1 MNAKTYASTNRPTCW
16 SEIDFA
22 VAEKSVK
29 KLQRRIYV
37 AYVQGNTRKWK
48 TLTEFMFHSFYAR
61 ACAVKHVCSR
71 KGKKTAGV
79 DNVLWLTD
87 TDKFNAIFSLRL
99 RGYKPRPLKRVYIKK
114 PNGKYRTLGIPT
126 YKDRAMQVLYKFAIE
141 PIVELHADEHSYGF
155 RKGRSVKS
163 AVSKLTEY
171 LSKNPDC
178 EYVLKSDIESCF
190 DNIGHEWLLENFPIK
205 PELLRKFLKSEFIKD
220 NSYHTSKKG
229 IPQGGSVSSCL
240 CNWTLDGIE
249 GVCRE
254 RLYQWKALC
263 GVSNRKSA
271 LSGIDVPFGIDAEP
285 FGADIVPIGSDV
297 RGILIRYADD
307 FLFTT
312 NVYATFVLRA
322 KLLPEIDDFLS
333 TRGLK
338 LSKGKTALCKVT
350 DGFVFLGWRICKQN
364 GEIKCFPAPKAIE
377 SLKKKAKD
385 ILLDESISSEKEKI
399 GKICQVIRGWLSFYS
414 LASYPFFSEMQSD
427 FMEFISQFSG
437 RQRQLEKEIQ
447 QIFSDW
453 RVSVYEKNN
462 VYRR

>member
-178 EYVLKSDIESCF
+178 
-190 DNIGHEWLLENFPIK
+190 
-205 PELLRKFLKSEFIKD
+205 
-220 NSYHTSKKG
+220 
-229 IPQGGSVSSCL
+229 
-240 CNWTLDGIE
+240 
-249 GVCRE
+249 
-254 RLYQWKALC
+254 
-263 GVSNRKSA
+263 
-271 LSGIDVPFGIDAEP
+271 
-285 FGADIVPIGSDV
+285 
-297 RGILIRYADD
+297 
-307 FLFTT
+307 
-312 NVYATFVLRA
+312 
-322 KLLPEIDDFLS
+322 
-333 TRGLK
+333 
-338 LSKGKTALCKVT
+338 
-350 DGFVFLGWRICKQN
+350 
-364 GEIKCFPAPKAIE
+364 
-377 SLKKKAKD
+377 
-385 ILLDESISSEKEKI
+385 
-399 GKICQVIRGWLSFYS
+399 
-414 LASYPFFSEMQSD
+414 
-427 FMEFISQFSG
+427 
-437 RQRQLEKEIQ
+437 
-447 QIFSDW
+447 
-453 RVSVYEKNN
+453 
-462 VYRR
+462 

>member
-1 MNAKTYASTNRPTCW
+1 M
-16 SEIDFA
+16 
-22 VAEKSVK
+22 
-29 KLQRRIYV
+29 
-37 AYVQGNTRKWK
+37 
-48 TLTEFMFHSFYAR
+48 
-61 ACAVKHVCSR
+61 
-71 KGKKTAGV
+71 
-79 DNVLWLTD
+79 
-87 TDKFNAIFSLRL
+87 
-99 RGYKPRPLKRVYIKK
+99 
-114 PNGKYRTLGIPT
+114 
-126 YKDRAMQVLYKFAIE
+126 
-141 PIVELHADEHSYGF
+141 
-155 RKGRSVKS
+155 
-163 AVSKLTEY
+163 
-171 LSKNPDC
+171 
-178 EYVLKSDIESCF
+178 
-190 DNIGHEWLLENFPIK
+190 
-205 PELLRKFLKSEFIKD
+205 
-220 NSYHTSKKG
+220 
-229 IPQGGSVSSCL
+229 
-240 CNWTLDGIE
+240 DGIE

-462 VYRR
+462 VYRH

>member
-22 VAEKSVK
+22 FAEKSVK

-37 AYVQGNTRKWK
+37 AYKQGNTHKWK

-141 PIVELHADEHSYGF
+141 PIAELHADKHSYGF

-163 AVSKLTEY
+163 AVSKLIKY
-171 LSKNPDC
+171 LSENPDC

-190 DNIGHEWLLENFPIK
+190 DNISHEWLLDNFPIK
-205 PELLRKFLKSEFIKD
+205 PELLRKLLKSGFIKD
-220 NSYHTSKKG
+220 KSYHTSKKG

-249 GVCRE
+249 GVCQE
-254 RLYQWKALC
+254 RLYQWKALY

-285 FGADIVPIGSDV
+285 FGTDVAPIGSDV

-307 FLFTT
+307 LLFPADVYTT
-312 NVYATFVLRA
+312 FGLREV
-322 KLLPEIDDFLS
+322 LLPKIDDFLS
-333 TRGLK
+333 DRGLK
-338 LSKGKTALCKVT
+338 LSKGKTAWCNVT
-350 DGFVFLGWRICKQN
+350 DGFVFLGWEICKQN
-364 GEIKCFPAPKAIE
+364 GTIKCFPSPKAIK
-377 SLKKKAKD
+377 SLKEKIKD
-385 ILLDESISSEKEKI
+385 ILLDESISSEKERI
-399 GKICQVIRGWLSFYS
+399 GKICQVIRGWLAFYS
-414 LASYPFFSEMQSD
+414 LASYPFLLKVED
-427 FMEFISQFSG
+427 NLIEFTSQFSG
-437 RQRQLEKEIQ
+437 RRKQLEEEIRK
-447 QIFSDW
+447 IFI
-453 RVSVYEKNN
+453 ELKGE
-462 VYRR
+462 

>member
-22 VAEKSVK
+22 FAEKSVK

-141 PIVELHADEHSYGF
+141 PIAELHADEHSYGF
-155 RKGRSVKS
+155 RKGRSVKC
-163 AVSKLTEY
+163 AVSKLEEY
-171 LSKNPDC
+171 LSENPDC

-190 DNIGHEWLLENFPIK
+190 DNISHEWLLDNFPIK
-205 PELLRKFLKSEFIKD
+205 LELLRKFLKSGFIKD
-220 NSYHTSKKG
+220 KSYHTSKKG

-240 CNWTLDGIE
+240 CNWTLDGME

-285 FGADIVPIGSDV
+285 FGADVAPIGSDV

-307 FLFTT
+307 FLFIT
-312 NVYATFVLRA
+312 NTLST
-322 KLLPEIDDFLS
+322 LLPRAELLPKIDDFLS

-377 SLKKKAKD
+377 SLKEKTKD

-399 GKICQVIRGWLSFYS
+399 GKICQVIRGWLSF
-414 LASYPFFSEMQSD
+414 
-427 FMEFISQFSG
+427 
-437 RQRQLEKEIQ
+437 
-447 QIFSDW
+447 
-453 RVSVYEKNN
+453 
-462 VYRR
+462 

>member
-22 VAEKSVK
+22 FAEKSVK

-141 PIVELHADEHSYGF
+141 PIAELHADEHSYGF
-155 RKGRSVKS
+155 RKGRSVKC
-163 AVSKLTEY
+163 AVSKLEEY
-171 LSKNPDC
+171 LSENPDC

-190 DNIGHEWLLENFPIK
+190 DNISHEWLLDNFPIK
-205 PELLRKFLKSEFIKD
+205 PELLRKFLKSGFIKD
-220 NSYHTSKKG
+220 KAYHTSKKG

-249 GVCRE
+249 GVYRE
-254 RLYQWKALC
+254 SLHQWKYLC
-263 GVSNRKSA
+263 GVSNRKNSLSA
-271 LSGIDVPFGIDAEP
+271 LM
-285 FGADIVPIGSDV
+285 
-297 RGILIRYADD
+297 
-307 FLFTT
+307 
-312 NVYATFVLRA
+312 
-322 KLLPEIDDFLS
+322 FLS
-333 TRGLK
+333 
-338 LSKGKTALCKVT
+338 A
-350 DGFVFLGWRICKQN
+350 
-364 GEIKCFPAPKAIE
+364 
-377 SLKKKAKD
+377 
-385 ILLDESISSEKEKI
+385 
-399 GKICQVIRGWLSFYS
+399 
-414 LASYPFFSEMQSD
+414 
-427 FMEFISQFSG
+427 
-437 RQRQLEKEIQ
+437 
-447 QIFSDW
+447 
-453 RVSVYEKNN
+453 
-462 VYRR
+462 

>member
-22 VAEKSVK
+22 FAEKSVK

-37 AYVQGNTRKWK
+37 AYKQGNTHKWK

-141 PIVELHADEHSYGF
+141 PIAELHADKHSYGF

-163 AVSKLTEY
+163 AVSKLIKY
-171 LSKNPDC
+171 LSENPDC

-190 DNIGHEWLLENFPIK
+190 DNISHEWLLDNFPIK
-205 PELLRKFLKSEFIKD
+205 PELLRKLFKSGFIIDK
-220 NSYHTSKKG
+220 SYHTSKKG

-249 GVCRE
+249 GVCQE
-254 RLYQWKALC
+254 RLYQWKALY

-285 FGADIVPIGSDV
+285 FGTDVAPIGSDV

-307 FLFTT
+307 LLFTT
-312 NVYATFVLRA
+312 NVQTTFALRA
-322 KLLPEIDDFLS
+322 VLLEIDDFLS

-338 LSKGKTALCKVT
+338 LSKGKTAWCNVT
-350 DGFVFLGWRICKQN
+350 DGFVFLGWEICKQN
-364 GEIKCFPAPKAIE
+364 GTIKCFPSPKAIK
-377 SLKKKAKD
+377 SLKEKIKD
-385 ILLDESISSEKEKI
+385 ILLDESISSEKERI
-399 GKICQVIRGWLSFYS
+399 GKICQVIRGWLAFYS
-414 LASYPFFSEMQSD
+414 LASYPFLLKVED
-427 FMEFISQFSG
+427 NLIEFTSQFSG
-437 RQRQLEKEIQ
+437 RRKQLEEEIRK
-447 QIFSDW
+447 IFI
-453 RVSVYEKNN
+453 ELKGE
-462 VYRR
+462 